1 MFARSPLHHSPLHR
15 FTLRRLPRR
24 LLASLAAI
32 VFSFF
37 ALAGGGWAAVE
48 VNSADPSQLESV
60 KGIGP
65 ALSGKIVTERK
76 AGAFKDWS
84 DFEKRVSGV
93 GEKNAVSFSRNGL
106 TVAGKVKDGV
116 QAAGDAS
123 HATKGSSKKAAA
135 DASSPT
141 LAKK

>member
-1 MFARSPLHHSPLHR
+1 MSARSPLHRTPFH
-15 FTLRRLPRR
+15 RLPRKV
-24 LLASLAAI
+24 LASLAAI
-32 VFSFF
+32 VLSFV
-37 ALAGGGWAAVE
+37 ALAGPAWAAVE
-48 VNSADPSQLESV
+48 ANSADPSQLESV

-65 ALSGKIVTERK
+65 SLSGKIVTERK

-93 GEKNAVSFSRNGL
+93 GEKNAASFSRNGL
-106 TVAGKVKDGV
+106 TVAGKVKDGA
-116 QAAGDAS
+116 QAGSDAS

-135 DASSPT
+135 DAPNPT